1 VTKGGYGLKFN
12 PDPHRELS
20 TRSGRRFAKIAEGD
34 EVLGVQPA
42 RKGDILAVVTVGCR
56 SLMCEADDVA
66 ELAGPGRGVT
76 VIKVEE
82 DDEVI
87 GFGVGKVGAETLI
100 VAETEGGKKIEI
112 GPGHDEVVGRGGK
125 GRPLAKRTTIARVT
139 PAVSETDPGKL
150 PN

>member
-1 VTKGGYGLKFN
+1 
-12 PDPHRELS
+12 
-20 TRSGRRFAKIAEGD
+20 
-34 EVLGVQPA
+34 VLGVQPA
-42 RKGDILAVVTVGCR
+42 RKGDIVAVVTVGCR
-56 SLMCEADDVA
+56 SLMCKADEIA

-76 VIKVEE
+76 VIKVED

-87 GFGVGKVGAETLI
+87 GFGVGKASTDEII

-125 GRPLAKRTTIARVT
+125 GRPIAKRTTIVRVA
-139 PAVSETDPGKL
+139 AVVPETDPGKL